1 VAFVI
6 LDADTRSAVAAADSQ
21 TAERDAMLAPWEGGS
36 VRMRVLGTGGVLR
49 QTQTLGAW
57 VTGGTDPLNFSPG
70 ARSAWTHSSTGDIE
84 RLEFRLLDETPIFSI
99 DAQAGIGSAAVDFV
113 GVIRQRCPVKVSGL
127 VFTADDALPVGT
139 PLAAFDTGIN
149 GVWTWFTTPVSHYSN
164 GATYFAPVDSTG
176 NSEIH
181 RYDHAAQTTASFT
194 LSASPDVD
202 DHNNGSVEILDDG
215 RIIAYW
221 TTHYDAAV
229 RYRVS
234 SSADSVAAFGTLQSL
249 TPPAGNVTYPVITRL
264 SAAGGKRWLF
274 YRNNNGTTQDLSFR
288 TSADF
293 SLGAGSASAHVAL
306 CTTAGFTPY
315 WRIACNDSNRIDVV
329 LVNFH
334 PVQGDNEVYHFYA
347 APNGSGDL
355 EFFRTNGT
363 QITASLPFDI
373 AAQCTQVVT
382 GEVRRKWI
390 WDIVRR
396 PSGEVWVLWTRFMD
410 FAGTDHR
417 LMFSRCTSA
426 GVWQAPVEIVAQ
438 GQYLYSGERY
448 YSPGACF
455 DSMDPTTIYLSAPV
469 SGVNQIQRWRTTD
482 SGATWTQQQ
491 VYTSGGTAGNPQ
503 RARPFSPK
511 NHNGEVPLLWW
522 QGRYTTY
529 LDYDTNIWGAR

>member
-1 VAFVI
+1 MATIQPDSISVASSVATAYAGRAAPTPPPPPAPTI
-6 LDADTRSAVAAADSQ
+6 TLSSDGAAVAG
-21 TAERDAMLAPWEGGS
+21 TAEAITVTAANLTGPITVTMESVSGPGVSWSPTTVAPAPGELVKLSMATWAAAGTAQVRGTAPGGIVS
-36 VRMRVLGTGGVLR
+36 N
-49 QTQTLGAW
+49 TLTVA
-57 VTGGTDPLNFSPG
+57 V
-70 ARSAWTHSSTGDIE
+70 
-84 RLEFRLLDETPIFSI
+84 
-99 DAQAGIGSAAVDFV
+99 SAA
-113 GVIRQRCPVKVSGL
+113 PPPPPP
-127 VFTADDALPVGT
+127 A
-139 PLAAFDTGIN
+139 LAAFDTGIN

-355 EFFRTNGT
+355 ELFRTNGT